1 MVKSK
6 NDIFYLILFV
16 LTIITMIVGI
26 TFTYFSLIASEDED
40 STKVQT
46 GSISI
51 NYIDGEKIDTYALIP
66 INEPT
71 LNTKYSV
78 YKKRFA
84 VSSNGSLDQ
93 TLDIYINVTDNKFK
107 NDALGFSLYNSDN
120 RKIATGRIPS
130 SGRVCLISKEYLKNN
145 TTNNYTVLIWLQD
158 DNTDQNYEMS
168 NTFVGGFDIDA
179 EQIKYQ

>member
-93 TLDIYINVTDNKFK
+93 TLD
-107 NDALGFSLYNSDN
+107 NSNN

-158 DNTDQNYEMS
+158 DNTDQNYEMG

>member
-120 RKIATGRIPS
+120 RIRS
-130 SGRVCLISKEYLKNN
+130 SVCSGCRPRSAHNCR
-145 TTNNYTVLIWLQD
+145 WD
-158 DNTDQNYEMS
+158 
-168 NTFVGGFDIDA
+168 
-179 EQIKYQ
+179 

>member
-107 NDALGFSLYNSDN
+107 NDALGFSL
-120 RKIATGRIPS
+120 
-130 SGRVCLISKEYLKNN
+130 
-145 TTNNYTVLIWLQD
+145 
-158 DNTDQNYEMS
+158 
-168 NTFVGGFDIDA
+168 
-179 EQIKYQ
+179 

>member
-130 SGRVCLISKEYLKNN
+130 SGRGL
-145 TTNNYTVLIWLQD
+145 
-158 DNTDQNYEMS
+158 
-168 NTFVGGFDIDA
+168 FDI
-179 EQIKYQ
+179 

>member
-26 TFTYFSLIASEDED
+26 TFTYFSLIASEKED

-130 SGRVCLISKEYLKNN
+130 SGRVRLISKEYLKNN

-158 DNTDQNYEMS
+158 DNTDQNYEMG

>member
-51 NYIDGEKIDTYALIP
+51 NYIDGEK
-66 INEPT
+66 
-71 LNTKYSV
+71 
-78 YKKRFA
+78 
-84 VSSNGSLDQ
+84 
-93 TLDIYINVTDNKFK
+93 
-107 NDALGFSLYNSDN
+107 
-120 RKIATGRIPS
+120 
-130 SGRVCLISKEYLKNN
+130 
-145 TTNNYTVLIWLQD
+145 
-158 DNTDQNYEMS
+158 
-168 NTFVGGFDIDA
+168 
-179 EQIKYQ
+179 